1 MTSVSEPCP
10 PAGGA
15 TTGRSG
21 HRGLTRQ
28 SVARKDAD
36 GPAARPTTPLAVEN
50 SVGEPAARRRPTSA
64 HGKESVASSHP
75 RFGPGG
81 SKESPGPL
89 LLTGASGWVPHFVDA
104 FSRLFRRDKRPE
116 DRFRRFEDCSPMAA
130 TPRTQLHP
138 IARRWHDSNADR
150 APPLR
155 GLRLIMDRR
164 PGSVLASR
172 AGREREISTGDVD
185 LEEHLPKL
193 QHPHPDDW
201 WGAVAFRISSARQT
215 PVFLMGMAL

>member
-15 TTGRSG
+15 TIGRSG

-50 SVGEPAARRRPTSA
+50 SVGEPAARWRPTSA

-89 LLTGASGWVPHFVDA
+89 LFGRNIQWKSIRSGDFQAIVSGQQADRRWVPISPIRGSVAQLPQATNVTATSSQPSFLNDRPA
-104 FSRLFRRDKRPE
+104 QARL
-116 DRFRRFEDCSPMAA
+116 
-130 TPRTQLHP
+130 
-138 IARRWHDSNADR
+138 
-150 APPLR
+150 LR
-155 GLRLIMDRR
+155 GKT
-164 PGSVLASR
+164 AS
-172 AGREREISTGDVD
+172 
-185 LEEHLPKL
+185 
-193 QHPHPDDW
+193 Q
-201 WGAVAFRISSARQT
+201 
-215 PVFLMGMAL
+215 